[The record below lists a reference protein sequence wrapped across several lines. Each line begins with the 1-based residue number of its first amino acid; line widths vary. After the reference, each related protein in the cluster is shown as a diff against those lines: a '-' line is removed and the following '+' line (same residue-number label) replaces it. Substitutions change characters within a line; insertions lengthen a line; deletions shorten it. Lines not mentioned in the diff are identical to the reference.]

1 MASPC
6 TLQDL
11 QAAMG
16 ELRAEIPQLVA
27 TQTSA
32 MRVNIEAALKEL
44 HDRSL
49 VEVTTQVTQL
59 KGLVEAQQATAV
71 AEIGRI
77 TQDKFDKANEAFIAE
92 QARLTASVDDLQKGI
107 DKVGTG
113 AQGEFERFSTLLAQ
127 HERNVEGHTTIVGDA
142 VLNTLSKEV
151 NGVRKDFFD
160 WSLKVDVRLDAA
172 EVVEVGVGVDDGDD
186 GPLAEVLVGQGQLRR
201 LVRQSA
207 AHNEPG
213 PVPVAKAPHAARVV
227 VHLQRA
233 P

>member
-1 MASPC
+1 M
-6 TLQDL
+6 QDL

-32 MRVNIEAALKEL
+32 MRAIIEAALKEL

-49 VEVTTQVTQL
+49 VEISTQVTQL
-59 KGLVEAQQATAV
+59 KSLVEAQQSTAV

-77 TQDKFDKANEAFIAE
+77 TQEKFDKANEAFITE

-107 DKVGTG
+107 DKFGTG
-113 AQGEFERFSTLLAQ
+113 AAGEFERFSTLLAQ
-127 HERNVEGHTTIVGDA
+127 HERNVEGHTTIVGDT

-160 WSLKVDVRLDAA
+160 WSLKVDGRLDAHDA
-172 EVVEVGVGVDDGDD
+172 AVERSSGESRGSSG
-186 GPLAEVLVGQGQLRR
+186 GEHRTSCECRTPNSGNLTC
-201 LVRQSA
+201 
-207 AHNEPG
+207 
-213 PVPVAKAPHAARVV
+213 
-227 VHLQRA
+227 
-233 P
+233 